1 VATITGRM
9 PEAQKPYR
17 LYRGGRAK
25 GKVPLVRPG
34 DVGRRGRNGLR
45 PADQQPERRRRRFR
59 WGRLLAIT
67 IPALALFVVLWTV
80 IGYLSVRRGVED
92 ANERLPA
99 AVTAALTPQDGL
111 LMSKPTQILLLGTDG
126 DRSLRRAGFRRS
138 DTIMLMRTDPDR
150 KRISYLS
157 IPRDLRVSIP
167 GVGERKINSAFQ
179 IGGPALALRTVQQ
192 LTGLEVNHV
201 AIVDFDDFKGV
212 IDALGGITVDVPRR
226 ILSNNFDCPFDAQRC
241 QTWDGW
247 RFGKGKQEM
256 DGRRALIYS
265 RIRQNQLDPSDNDL
279 TRNARQQQVL
289 DGIASEVTSVGT
301 WFRLPWIGDD
311 LVKPLTTDLSA
322 GELLQLGWL
331 RFRADDSRAL
341 HCRLGGEPNTIG
353 GESVILGGED
363 NVAALS
369 MFTGRS
375 APQPPRPGSG
385 TYGAGCAVGRSL

>member
-1 VATITGRM
+1 MAEG
-9 PEAQKPYR
+9 QKPYR

-25 GKVPLVRPG
+25 GRVPLVRRTEAEDRG
-34 DVGRRGRNGLR
+34 RSRNGRR
-45 PADQQPERRRRRFR
+45 PAESQPKRRRRFR
-59 WGRLLAIT
+59 WGRLIAVV
-67 IPALALFVVLWTV
+67 IPVIVLFVVLWTV
-80 IGYLSVRRGVED
+80 LGYLSVRRGVQD
-92 ANERLPA
+92 ANARLPKSVA
-99 AVTAALTPQDGL
+99 AALTPQDGL
-111 LMSKPTQILLLGTDG
+111 LLSQPTQILLLGTDG

-150 KRISYLS
+150 KRIAYLS
-157 IPRDLRVSIP
+157 IPRDLRVSVP

-192 LTGLEVNHV
+192 LTGLEINHV

-212 IDALGGITVDVPRR
+212 IDALGGITVDVPRK
-226 ILSNNFDCPFDAQRC
+226 IVSNNFDCPFDARRC
-241 QTWDGW
+241 QTWEGW
-247 RFGKGKQEM
+247 RFGKGEQEM

-265 RIRQNQLDPSDNDL
+265 RIRQNRLDPSDNDL

-289 DGIASEVTSVGT
+289 DGIANEVTSLGT

-311 LVKPLTTDLSA
+311 LVEPLTTDLSA
-322 GELLQLGWL
+322 GQMLQLGWV
-331 RFRADDSRAL
+331 RFRADDSRSL
-341 HCRLGGEPNTIG
+341 HCRLGGEPTTVG

-375 APQPPRPGSG
+375 APQPPPPGSG
-385 TYGAGCAVGRSL
+385 TFGAGCAIGGSL